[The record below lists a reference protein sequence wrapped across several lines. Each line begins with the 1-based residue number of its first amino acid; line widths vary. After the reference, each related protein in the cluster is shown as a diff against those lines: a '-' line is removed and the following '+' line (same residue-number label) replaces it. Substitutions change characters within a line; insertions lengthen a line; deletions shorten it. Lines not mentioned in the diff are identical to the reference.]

1 MIKGVI
7 ACDVCDVHAQSFLIE
22 MVDVAKLDVASQR
35 CGTLVVEVYTQFAA
49 VVFEIQLIVFIG
61 SLNLSWVDRE
71 RGGNVAVV
79 HLQSQGVVCLG
90 VEIILRIDIIHRS
103 LGVDIVSRLVA

>member
-61 SLNLSWVDRE
+61 SLNLGRVEGE
-71 RGGNVAVV
+71 RCGKVAIV
-79 HLQSQGVVCLG
+79 HLKSDGGIALG
-90 VEIILRIDIIHRS
+90 VQVVFGIDIVHRS